1 MKSDIIKLWPELD
14 WIRDEDLREKTARA
28 WELALERSVLN
39 ADDLNRIPF
48 TLLCGPDLKVSFMAH
63 KRCVVHVARESG
75 EKMNEFFKDELPVN
89 MDILISGAILADVGK
104 LLEYVLDRDGNAIQ
118 GSYGKYLRHPFSGVS
133 LAEECGLPPE
143 VCHIIAAHAGEGDHV
158 KRTTEAYV
166 VHHADFMTFLPFK
179 SRLIIEK

>member
-1 MKSDIIKLWPELD
+1 MSAQVYELWPELN
-14 WIRDEDLREKTARA
+14 WIENSELRDKTART
-28 WELALERSVLN
+28 WGIALERSVLTPE
-39 ADDLNRIPF
+39 DLNRIPF

-75 EKMNEFFKDELPVN
+75 IKMNEFFGDELPVD

-104 LLEYVLDRDGNAIQ
+104 LLEYVLDEDGKAVQ
-118 GSYGKYLRHPFSGVS
+118 GSYGKYLRHPFSGVA

-179 SRLIIEK
+179 SRLIV